1 MAPLESDG
9 EMSDSQQLAPPRIL
23 IVEDDA
29 EMVELMQNM
38 LALVRC
44 EVRVAHSGEQALS
57 LLHEEAGTGRE
68 IDLVL
73 LDIMVP
79 GMDGYEVI
87 ARVKADPALRNTSI
101 IMTTALDSVNDKT
114 LGLGLGADDYLTKPF
129 DPQELLARIDAV
141 MRIRRSEQA
150 LRRRNQELSALIE
163 INRMVT
169 SSLELGEVLEATIQ
183 GIREILHVEA
193 GSLVMV
199 DEETGGLVLCQSSNP
214 ERGWITGRTIQP
226 GEGIVGYVVQSGECK
241 LVNNVERDPHFLAE
255 VDEEIGFTARTIL
268 CVPLTIRDRV
278 VGAIEVTNKIDG
290 AFTDQDQELLQA
302 MAASVA
308 VALDNANLYS
318 ELAEFAKEVE
328 RSQAQ
333 LVQAEKMAAIGRLA
347 ASIAHEINNP
357 LQSIHNSLHLS
368 LHKGLD
374 ADKRLQYL
382 GMAQSEV
389 QRLIE
394 IVQRMLDFYR
404 PSRGSAAPTDVN
416 DIVENVLALA
426 SKRLQHGHVCV
437 RTQLSPDLALV
448 PVVSDQITQVFLN
461 IVINA
466 IEAMPSGGELQVET
480 MLSDD
485 GEWVLVCFRDTGVGM
500 SSEQVANLFEPFYTT
515 KSNGT
520 GLGLAISYGIVE
532 RHDGVIEVSSQS
544 DEGATFVVK
553 LPVCERKSESEAEGG
568 VASETVRTLDVR
580 PMDSERER

>member
-1 MAPLESDG
+1 
-9 EMSDSQQLAPPRIL
+9 MSDNEQLAPPRIL

-38 LALVRC
+38 LALIRC
-44 EVRVAHSGEQALS
+44 EVQVAHSGEEALS
-57 LLHEEAGTGRE
+57 LLREEAETGRE

-87 ARVKADPALRNTSI
+87 ARVKADSVLRNTSI

-163 INRMVT
+163 INRVVT
-169 SSLELGEVLEATIQ
+169 SSLELREVLEATIQ

-193 GSLVMV
+193 GALVMV
-199 DEETGGLVLCQSSNP
+199 DEETGGLVLCQSSTP
-214 ERGWITGRTIQP
+214 ERGWVTGRTIQP
-226 GEGIVGYVVQSGECK
+226 GEGIVGYVVQSGNAK
-241 LVNNVERDPHFLAE
+241 LVNNVERDPHFLAQ

-278 VGAIEVTNKIDG
+278 VGAIEVINKIDG
-290 AFTDQDQELLQA
+290 AFTDQDRELLQA

-308 VALDNANLYS
+308 VALENSNLYN
-318 ELAEFAKEVE
+318 ELAEFAKELE

-368 LHKGLD
+368 LHQHLG

-382 GMAQSEV
+382 NMAQSEV

-404 PSRGSAAPTDVN
+404 PSRGSVVLTDVN
-416 DIVENVLALA
+416 DIVQNVLALA
-426 SKRLQHGHVCV
+426 SKRLQHGHVRV
-437 RTQLSPDLALV
+437 HTKQSPNLALV

-480 MLSDD
+480 RLSEDR
-485 GEWVLVCFRDTGVGM
+485 EWVLVYFRDTGEGM
-500 SSEQVANLFEPFYTT
+500 SSEQAANLFEPFYTT
-515 KSNGT
+515 KSDGT

-532 RHDGVIEVSSQS
+532 RHGGLIEVSSQPG
-544 DEGATFVVK
+544 EGATFVVK
-553 LPVCERKSESEAEGG
+553 LPVCESESEVDGG
-568 VASETVRTLDVR
+568 MTSETVMV
-580 PMDSERER
+580 SER